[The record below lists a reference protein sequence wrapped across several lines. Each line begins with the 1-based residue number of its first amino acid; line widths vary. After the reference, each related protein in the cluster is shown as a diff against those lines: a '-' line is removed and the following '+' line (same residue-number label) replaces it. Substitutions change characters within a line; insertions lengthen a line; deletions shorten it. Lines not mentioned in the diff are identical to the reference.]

1 MMKFT
6 VEQIQQATGG
16 AVLQPGP
23 EAFERFGIDSR
34 TLPKGGLFFA
44 MRGENTDG
52 HLFVADA
59 CRNGA
64 SGAVVEKEIEP
75 PAPNFLLLKVPD
87 SMKALQRLSAAA
99 RENRP
104 RRLVGLTGSC
114 GKTSTKEFTAA
125 LLSQRYRTFK
135 SEGNLNSLTGL
146 PLSLLS
152 MSDEDCGVF
161 ELGMNNPGEIA
172 QLGEILRPDIAM
184 VLNVNPV
191 HLGQFHSLDAIADEK
206 FSLLAHMPPDATGIF
221 NADDRLL
228 SARSSSLKQPCFSFG
243 FSTHASLRILDFQEL
258 GVHGSQGCFQ
268 WKHLFIPF
276 HTKLC
281 GVANVQNIAAAS
293 LCALLLN
300 VEPEKIGEVIQTL
313 QPYKQRGRLVYHGGI
328 VLYDDTYNSNPRALE
343 LALQVIEQS
352 HGFTRKAAIL
362 GDMFELGPDETRFH
376 ATAGEQVAAHHIDL
390 LIAAGSLSKSMAD
403 AARTFGVKEV
413 HWTEDAAAAGE
424 KAKQVLKEG
433 DLVLIKGSRG
443 MKMEK
448 TLEIIVKD
456 KE

>member
-1 MMKFT
+1 MRFT

-16 AVLQPGP
+16 TVLQPGP

-34 TLPKGGLFFA
+34 TVPEGSLFFA

-52 HLFVADA
+52 HLFVSDA
-59 CRNGA
+59 FRNGA
-64 SGAVVEKEIEP
+64 AGAVVEREIEP
-75 PAPNFLLLKVPD
+75 PASNFLLLRVPD
-87 SMKALQRLSAAA
+87 SMKALQRLSVAA
-99 RENRP
+99 RESRP
-104 RRLVGLTGSC
+104 RKFVGLTGSC

-125 LLSQRYRTFK
+125 LLSQRYKIFK

-152 MSDEDCGVF
+152 MGDEACGVF

-191 HLGQFHSLDAIADEK
+191 HLGQFSSLDAIANEK
-206 FSLLAHMPPDATGIF
+206 FSLLSHMPADATGIY
-221 NADDRLL
+221 NADDPLL
-228 SARSSSLKQPCFSFG
+228 RTRSSSLKQRSFSFG

-268 WKHLFIPF
+268 WKEVFIPF

-281 GVANVQNIAAAS
+281 GVANAQNIAAAS

-300 VEPEKIGEVIQTL
+300 VEPEQIGEAIQTL
-313 QPYKQRGRLVYHGGI
+313 QPYKQRGRLVYHRGI
-328 VLYDDTYNSNPRALE
+328 AIYDDTYNSNPRALD
-343 LALQVIEQS
+343 LTLQVIERS
-352 HGFTRKAAIL
+352 HGFARKAAIL
-362 GDMFELGPDETRFH
+362 GDMFELGPEETKFH
-376 ATAGEQVAAHHIDL
+376 TMAGEQVAAHHIDL
-390 LIAAGSLSKSMAD
+390 LIAAGSRSKSMAD
-403 AARTFGVKEV
+403 AARRSGVKEV
-413 HWTEDAAAAGE
+413 YWTENATAAGE
-424 KAKQVLKEG
+424 KANQVLKEG

-443 MKMEK
+443 MKMEN
-448 TLEIIVKD
+448 TLDVLT